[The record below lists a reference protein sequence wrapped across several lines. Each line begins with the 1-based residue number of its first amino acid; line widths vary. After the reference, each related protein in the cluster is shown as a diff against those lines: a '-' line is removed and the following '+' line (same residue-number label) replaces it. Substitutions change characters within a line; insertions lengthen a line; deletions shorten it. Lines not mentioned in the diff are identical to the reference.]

1 MTAPTGR
8 YHLTLAHPGGERPAT
23 VGSVSGAGGVASIAG
38 CSASSTGLL
47 TPSTASSASHV
58 ASEAT
63 ASSSARSGLEGSEG
77 SEQLLRVGDLAKMTG
92 KTVRAIHHYEELGL
106 IEPVGRSK
114 GHYRLFDGET
124 PVRIR
129 WISKLQSLGLSLG
142 EIRALVRSRQATP
155 SALQAAGQ
163 LRSMYEAKL
172 VEVRSRLAELTALE
186 RELQASLA
194 YLDACGTSCTAE
206 LGPTDC
212 AQCDRHAEEE
222 HSDLIS
228 GALI

>member
-1 MTAPTGR
+1 MTASSGR
-8 YHLTLAHPGGERPAT
+8 YHLTLAHQAGERPA
-23 VGSVSGAGGVASIAG
+23 SAAAG
-38 CSASSTGLL
+38 SASAPADG
-47 TPSTASSASHV
+47 ASSPGQEAGEAS
-58 ASEAT
+58 
-63 ASSSARSGLEGSEG
+63 
-77 SEQLLRVGDLAKMTG
+77 QLLRVGDLAKITG

-114 GHYRLFDGET
+114 GHYRLFDVET

-142 EIRALVRSRQATP
+142 EIRALVRTRQAEP

-163 LRSMYEAKL
+163 LRSMYEEKL

-206 LGPTDC
+206 LAPTDC

-228 GALI
+228 GALV

>member
-1 MTAPTGR
+1 MTGSSGR
-8 YHLTLAHPGGERPAT
+8 YHLTLAQPAGERLALAEP
-23 VGSVSGAGGVASIAG
+23 GP
-38 CSASSTGLL
+38 TGRLG
-47 TPSTASSASHV
+47 HE
-58 ASEAT
+58 ASEA
-63 ASSSARSGLEGSEG
+63 SQ
-77 SEQLLRVGDLAKMTG
+77 QLLQVGDLAKITG

-114 GHYRLFDGET
+114 GHYRLFDAET

-142 EIRALVRSRQATP
+142 EIRALVRTRQATP

-163 LRSMYEAKL
+163 LRRMYEEKL

-194 YLDACGTSCTAE
+194 YLDACATSCTPE
-206 LGPTDC
+206 LGPTEC
-212 AQCDRHAEEE
+212 AQCDRHPAGHRHADGEALAEEQ

-228 GALI
+228 GALV

>member
-1 MTAPTGR
+1 MTASTGR
-8 YHLTLAHPGGERPAT
+8 YHLTLAHAADERSAPAAA
-23 VGSVSGAGGVASIAG
+23 GAV
-38 CSASSTGLL
+38 
-47 TPSTASSASHV
+47 
-58 ASEAT
+58 
-63 ASSSARSGLEGSEG
+63 ARSGHEANEPSQ
-77 SEQLLRVGDLAKMTG
+77 QLLRVGDLAKITG

-114 GHYRLFDGET
+114 GHYRLFDAET

-142 EIRALVRSRQATP
+142 EIRSLVRTRQATP

-163 LRSMYEAKL
+163 LRHMYEEKL

-194 YLDACGTSCTAE
+194 YLDACATSCTPE

-212 AQCDRHAEEE
+212 ARCDRHAEGERHAE
-222 HSDLIS
+222 GHAHNDEQHSDLIS
-228 GALI
+228 GALV

>member
-1 MTAPTGR
+1 MVSSLVLMTASTGR
-8 YHLTLAHPGGERPAT
+8 YHLTLAHPAGERPA
-23 VGSVSGAGGVASIAG
+23 
-38 CSASSTGLL
+38 SAA
-47 TPSTASSASHV
+47 TPRLGD
-58 ASEAT
+58 EANEP
-63 ASSSARSGLEGSEG
+63 SQ
-77 SEQLLRVGDLAKMTG
+77 QLLRVGDLAKITG

-114 GHYRLFDGET
+114 GHYRLFDVET

-142 EIRALVRSRQATP
+142 EIRALVRTRQATP

-163 LRSMYEAKL
+163 LRGMYEEKL

-194 YLDACGTSCTAE
+194 YLDACATSCTPE

-212 AQCDRHAEEE
+212 ARCDRHADGDRHSDTDRHAEEQ

-228 GALI
+228 GALV